1 MDHSM
6 MGINRKTLAIVAVL
20 LVGALIAVYLFDV
33 SWSTIGTV
41 ALVGFFAW
49 MHMGMHG
56 GHDGMHGGHGDDVR
70 RDEHAGHTVDTARDE
85 NAKALAPDGNARG
98 LAPDETAKTV
108 AREESPV
115 LAQ

>member
-56 GHDGMHGGHGDDVR
+56 GHGDDAR
-70 RDEHAGHTVDTARDE
+70 RAAHAGHTVDTARDE